1 MAEAETR
8 PAPDEQVYD
17 YQDERDAKCPFAPP
31 PGLRALNDKAPVSPG
46 RIWNG
51 SIPWLVT
58 GHAAQRAILADPRV
72 SSDDKQPGFPHPTR
86 AMAEGS
92 PHHPLTIFNAD
103 GADHT
108 RIRRMMTRPFTRPRM
123 EALRPDIQRFTD
135 DLIDKMLA
143 GPKPANLV
151 TALSLPLPSLM
162 ICALLGVPYEDHDFF
177 QEHASFATRSDRDK
191 TPEDDRRASEAL
203 GGYLAGL
210 IKVRM
215 EEPTEDVISDFAARV
230 KAEELTLP
238 EATMLAMILLI
249 AGHETSATMI
259 TLGTALLLQNPE
271 QLALLRDTDD
281 PKVVTN
287 AVEELLRYLT
297 VAQFGQRRI
306 AREDFE
312 FEGVDIK
319 AGEGIVVPLPAG
331 NWDPQAFP
339 DPENLDLTR
348 EARHHHAFGW
358 GIHQCL
364 GQQLARI
371 ELQVVYGTL
380 YRRIP
385 TLRLA
390 VGVDELAFRG
400 ADSLAFGIHELPVTW

>member
-1 MAEAETR
+1 
-8 PAPDEQVYD
+8 
-17 YQDERDAKCPFAPP
+17 
-31 PGLRALNDKAPVSPG
+31 
-46 RIWNG
+46 
-51 SIPWLVT
+51 
-58 GHAAQRAILADPRV
+58 
-72 SSDDKQPGFPHPTR
+72 SDDKQPGFPHPTR

-123 EALRPDIQRFTD
+123 EALRPDIQKFTD

-143 GPKPANLV
+143 GPNPVNLV
-151 TALSLPLPSLM
+151 NALSLPLPSLM
-162 ICALLGVPYEDHDFF
+162 ICALLGVPYEDHHFF

-210 IKVRM
+210 IKVRI
-215 EEPTEDVISDFAARV
+215 EEPKDDVISDFAARV
-230 KAEELTLP
+230 KTEELTLP

-271 QLALLRDTDD
+271 QLALLRETDD

-319 AGEGIVVPLPAG
+319 AG
-331 NWDPQAFP
+331 Q
-339 DPENLDLTR
+339 
-348 EARHHHAFGW
+348 
-358 GIHQCL
+358 
-364 GQQLARI
+364 
-371 ELQVVYGTL
+371 GT
-380 YRRIP
+380 
-385 TLRLA
+385 
-390 VGVDELAFRG
+390 
-400 ADSLAFGIHELPVTW
+400 

>member
-1 MAEAETR
+1 MAEADTEL
-8 PAPDEQVYD
+8 APDAKIYE
-17 YQDERDAKCPFAPP
+17 YQDDRDAKCPFAPP
-31 PGLRALNDKAPVSPG
+31 PGLRALNEKAPVTRG
-46 RIWNG
+46 RIWDG
-51 SIPWLVT
+51 STPWLVT
-58 GHAAQRAILADPRV
+58 GHAAQRAILSDPRV
-72 SSDDKQPGFPHPTR
+72 SSDDKQPGFPYPNQ
-86 AMAEGS
+86 AMAETAH
-92 PHHPLTIFNAD
+92 HHPLTIFNAD

-123 EALRPDIQRFTD
+123 EALRPQIQEFTD

-143 GPKPANLV
+143 GPNPTDLV

-162 ICALLGVPYEDHDFF
+162 ICALLGVPYSDHDFF
-177 QEHASFATRSDRDK
+177 QKHASLATRSDK
-191 TPEDDRRASEAL
+191 TAEDDRGAMAAL
-203 GGYLAGL
+203 GGYLANL
-210 IKVRM
+210 IQAKM
-215 EEPTEDVISDFAARV
+215 EEPAEDVLSDFAARV
-230 KAEELTLP
+230 KAEDLTLP

-259 TLGTALLLQNPE
+259 TLGTALLLENPE
-271 QLALLRDTDD
+271 QLARLREIDDT
-281 PKVVTN
+281 KAVAG
-287 AVEELLRYLT
+287 AVEEILRYLT

-306 AREDFE
+306 AGEDFE

-319 AGEGIVVPLPAG
+319 AGDGIVVPLPAG

-339 DPENLDLTR
+339 EPEKLDLTR
-348 EARHHHAFGW
+348 DARHHHAFGW

-380 YRRIP
+380 YRRVP

-390 VGVDELAFRG
+390 VDRDELVFRPS
-400 ADSLAFGIHELPVTW
+400 DSLAAGIRELPVTW

>member
-1 MAEAETR
+1 MAEADTR
-8 PAPDEQVYD
+8 LAHDEQLYA

-31 PGLRALNDKAPVSPG
+31 PGLRALNDHAPVTRG
-46 RIWNG
+46 RIWDG
-51 SIPWLVT
+51 STPWLVT
-58 GHAAQRAILADPRV
+58 GHAAQRAILSDPRV
-72 SSDDKQPGFPHPTR
+72 SSDDKRPGFPYPNQ
-86 AMAEGS
+86 AMAENA

-103 GADHT
+103 GVDHT

-123 EALRPDIQRFTD
+123 EALRPEIQRFTD
-135 DLIDKMLA
+135 DLVDKMLA
-143 GPKPANLV
+143 GPNPVNLV

-162 ICALLGVPYEDHDFF
+162 ICALLGVPYADHEFF
-177 QEHASFATRSDRDK
+177 QEHASLATRSDK
-191 TPEDDRRASEAL
+191 TAEQDRAAMEAL

-210 IKVRM
+210 IQVKT
-215 EEPTEDVISDFAARV
+215 EEPADDVLSDFAARV
-230 KAEELTLP
+230 KAGELTLP
-238 EATMLAMILLI
+238 EATLLAMILLI

-259 TLGTALLLQNPE
+259 TLGTALLFDNPA
-271 QLALLRDTDD
+271 QLSLLRETDD
-281 PKVVTN
+281 PKAVAN

-306 AREDFE
+306 ANEDFE
-312 FEGVDIK
+312 FEGVRIK
-319 AGEGIVVPLPAG
+319 AGDGIVVPLPAG
-331 NWDPQAFP
+331 NWDAEAFP
-339 DPENLDLTR
+339 DPERLDLGR

-390 VGVDELAFRG
+390 TTLDELSFRG
-400 ADSLAFGIHELPVTW
+400 ADSLAFGIRELPVTW

>member
-1 MAEAETR
+1 MAEADTR
-8 PAPDEQVYD
+8 TAPDERVYD
-17 YQDERDAKCPFAPP
+17 YQDERDGKCPFAPP
-31 PGLRALNDKAPVSPG
+31 PGLRALHDKAPVSRG
-46 RIWNG
+46 RIWDG
-51 SIPWLVT
+51 STPWLVT
-58 GHAAQRAILADPRV
+58 GHAAQRAILSDPRV
-72 SSDDKQPGFPHPTR
+72 SSDDKQPGFPYPNQP
-86 AMAEGS
+86 MAENS

-123 EALRPDIQRFTD
+123 EALRPQIQTFTD
-135 DLIDKMLA
+135 DLIDRMLA
-143 GPKPANLV
+143 GPKPVDLV

-177 QEHASFATRSDRDK
+177 QEHASYATRSDK
-191 TPEDDRRASEAL
+191 TAEQDRAAGAAL
-203 GGYLAGL
+203 GGYLSAL
-210 IKVRM
+210 IQAKA
-215 EEPTEDVISDFAARV
+215 EEPGEDVLSDFAARV
-230 KAEELTLP
+230 KADELSLP
-238 EATMLAMILLI
+238 EATLLAMILLI
-249 AGHETSATMI
+249 AGHETSANMI
-259 TLGTALLLQNPE
+259 TLGTALLLDNPDE
-271 QLALLRDTDD
+271 LAKLRAVDNTKDAAG
-281 PKVVTN
+281 
-287 AVEELLRYLT
+287 AVEEILRYLT

-312 FEGVDIK
+312 FEGVHIR
-319 AGEGIVVPLPAG
+319 AGDGIVVPLPAG

-339 DPENLDLTR
+339 EPEKLDLTR

-390 VGVDELAFRG
+390 VDR
-400 ADSLAFGIHELPVTW
+400 DSLAFRPADALAFGIGELPVTW